1 MKIPG
6 VKALTF
12 DVGGTVFDWRG
23 AIEAEIQRQSDE
35 KRAGVDA
42 RQFATDWRVKMFQ
55 TLDRMKAGELPMLNA
70 DGIHRRVLDEVLDDH
85 ASLKLS
91 VSERDELNQ
100 IWHRMKTWPD
110 AVDAIHKLRE
120 AYTTTVLTV
129 LSYAI
134 AVDCSKF
141 NGLNWDGIMSGEFM
155 DHYKK
160 DREAYQQGA
169 RLLGHKP
176 DEVMMV
182 ATHAADL
189 MGAKMAGLKTAYI
202 HVEEEWIDI
211 YPTPEPVHPLDE
223 FDVSASSWAELVE
236 KLT

>member
-1 MKIPG
+1 VIERDGSTMKIPG
-6 VKALTF
+6 IKALTF

-23 AIEAEIQRQSDE
+23 AIEAEIQRHSDE
-35 KRAGVDA
+35 KGAGVDA

-55 TLDRMKAGELPMLNA
+55 TLDRMKVGELPMLNA

-129 LSYAI
+129 LS
-134 AVDCSKF
+134 
-141 NGLNWDGIMSGEFM
+141 
-155 DHYKK
+155 
-160 DREAYQQGA
+160 
-169 RLLGHKP
+169 
-176 DEVMMV
+176 
-182 ATHAADL
+182 
-189 MGAKMAGLKTAYI
+189 
-202 HVEEEWIDI
+202 
-211 YPTPEPVHPLDE
+211 
-223 FDVSASSWAELVE
+223 
-236 KLT
+236 

>member
-23 AIEAEIQRQSDE
+23 AIEAEIQRHSDE
-35 KRAGVDA
+35 KGAGVDA

-55 TLDRMKAGELPMLNA
+55 TLDRMKVGELPMLNA

-85 ASLKLS
+85 VSLKLS

>member
-23 AIEAEIQRQSDE
+23 AIETEIQHHSDE
-35 KRAGVDA
+35 KGAGVDA

-55 TLDRMKAGELPMLNA
+55 TLDRMKVGELPMLNA

>member
-23 AIEAEIQRQSDE
+23 AIETEIQHHSDE
-35 KRAGVDA
+35 KGAGVDA

-55 TLDRMKAGELPMLNA
+55 TLDRMKVGELPMLNA
-70 DGIHRRVLDEVLDDH
+70 DGIHRRVLGEVLEDH

-155 DHYKK
+155 GHYKK

>member
-23 AIEAEIQRQSDE
+23 AIEAEIQRHSDE
-35 KRAGVDA
+35 KGAGVDA

-55 TLDRMKAGELPMLNA
+55 TLDRMKVGELPMLNA

>member
-1 MKIPG
+1 
-6 VKALTF
+6 
-12 DVGGTVFDWRG
+12 
-23 AIEAEIQRQSDE
+23 
-35 KRAGVDA
+35 
-42 RQFATDWRVKMFQ
+42 
-55 TLDRMKAGELPMLNA
+55 
-70 DGIHRRVLDEVLDDH
+70 
-85 ASLKLS
+85 
-91 VSERDELNQ
+91 
-100 IWHRMKTWPD
+100 
-110 AVDAIHKLRE
+110 
-120 AYTTTVLTV
+120 
-129 LSYAI
+129 
-134 AVDCSKF
+134 
-141 NGLNWDGIMSGEFM
+141 MSGEFM

>member
-6 VKALTF
+6 IKALTF

-23 AIEAEIQRQSDE
+23 AIEAEIQRHSDE
-35 KRAGVDA
+35 KGAGVDA

-55 TLDRMKAGELPMLNA
+55 TLDRMKVGELPMLNA

-129 LSYAI
+129 LS
-134 AVDCSKF
+134 
-141 NGLNWDGIMSGEFM
+141 
-155 DHYKK
+155 
-160 DREAYQQGA
+160 
-169 RLLGHKP
+169 
-176 DEVMMV
+176 
-182 ATHAADL
+182 
-189 MGAKMAGLKTAYI
+189 
-202 HVEEEWIDI
+202 
-211 YPTPEPVHPLDE
+211 
-223 FDVSASSWAELVE
+223 
-236 KLT
+236 

>member
-1 MKIPG
+1 MIERDGSTMKIPG
-6 VKALTF
+6 IKALTF

-23 AIEAEIQRQSDE
+23 AIEAEIQRHSDE
-35 KRAGVDA
+35 KGAGVDA

-55 TLDRMKAGELPMLNA
+55 TLDRMKVGELPMLNA

-129 LSYAI
+129 LS
-134 AVDCSKF
+134 
-141 NGLNWDGIMSGEFM
+141 
-155 DHYKK
+155 
-160 DREAYQQGA
+160 
-169 RLLGHKP
+169 
-176 DEVMMV
+176 
-182 ATHAADL
+182 
-189 MGAKMAGLKTAYI
+189 
-202 HVEEEWIDI
+202 
-211 YPTPEPVHPLDE
+211 
-223 FDVSASSWAELVE
+223 
-236 KLT
+236 

>member
-23 AIEAEIQRQSDE
+23 AIEAEIQRHSDE
-35 KRAGVDA
+35 KGAGVDA

-55 TLDRMKAGELPMLNA
+55 TLDRMKVGELPMLNA

-85 ASLKLS
+85 VSLKLS

-141 NGLNWDGIMSGEFM
+141 NRLNWDGIMSGEFM

>member
-23 AIEAEIQRQSDE
+23 AIEPEVQRLSDAQ
-35 KRAGVDA
+35 RADVDV
-42 RQFATDWRVKMFQ
+42 RQFATDWRVLMFEE
-55 TLDRMKAGELPMLNA
+55 LELVKSGHLPRMNA
-70 DGIHRRVLDEVLDDH
+70 DGLHRRTLDEVLGTHD
-85 ASLKLS
+85 SLKLS
-91 VSERDELNQ
+91 ATERDELNQ
-100 IWHRMKTWPD
+100 VWHRMKTWPD
-110 AVDAIHKLRE
+110 AVDAIGALRG

-134 AVDCSKF
+134 AVDCSKL
-141 NGLNWDGIMSGEFM
+141 NGLSWDGIMSGELM

-160 DREAYQQGA
+160 DPEAYQQGA
-169 RLLGHKP
+169 RLLGHEP
-176 DEVMMV
+176 GEVMMV

-189 MGAKMAGLKTAYI
+189 MGAKNAGLKTAYI
-202 HVEEEWIDI
+202 HVEEEWIDVF
-211 YPTPEPVHPLDE
+211 PTPEPVHPLDE
-223 FDVSASSWAELVE
+223 FDVSAHSWDELVE

>member
-23 AIEAEIQRQSDE
+23 AIETEIQHHSDE
-35 KRAGVDA
+35 KGAGVDA

-55 TLDRMKAGELPMLNA
+55 TLDRMKVGELPMLNA

-85 ASLKLS
+85 VSLKLS

-160 DREAYQQGA
+160 DREAYRQGA

>member
-23 AIEAEIQRQSDE
+23 AIETEIQHHSDE
-35 KRAGVDA
+35 KGAGVDA

-55 TLDRMKAGELPMLNA
+55 TLDRMKVGELPMLNA

-85 ASLKLS
+85 VSLKLS

>member
-1 MKIPG
+1 
-6 VKALTF
+6 
-12 DVGGTVFDWRG
+12 
-23 AIEAEIQRQSDE
+23 
-35 KRAGVDA
+35 
-42 RQFATDWRVKMFQ
+42 MFQ
-55 TLDRMKAGELPMLNA
+55 TLDRMKVGELPMLNA

>member
-35 KRAGVDA
+35 KGADVDA

-100 IWHRMKTWPD
+100 IWHRMKTWPG
-110 AVDAIHKLRE
+110 AVDAIHKLRDT
-120 AYTTTVLTV
+120 YTTTVLTV
-129 LSYAI
+129 LSFAI
-134 AVDCSKF
+134 AVDCSKY
-141 NGLNWDGIMSGEFM
+141 NGLSWDGIMSGEFM

-160 DREAYQQGA
+160 DPEAYQQGA

-182 ATHAADL
+182 ATHAVDL

-202 HVEEEWIDI
+202 HVEEEWINI

>member
-1 MKIPG
+1 MFEDLEL
-6 VKALTF
+6 VK
-12 DVGGTVFDWRG
+12 
-23 AIEAEIQRQSDE
+23 S
-35 KRAGVDA
+35 
-42 RQFATDWRVKMFQ
+42 
-55 TLDRMKAGELPMLNA
+55 GELPPMNA
-70 DGIHRRVLDEVLDDH
+70 DGLHRRVLDEVLDKH
-85 ASLKLS
+85 GSLELS

-100 IWHRMKTWPD
+100 IWHRMKTWPG

-141 NGLNWDGIMSGEFM
+141 NDLSWDGIMSGEFM

-160 DREAYQQGA
+160 DPEAYRQGA
-169 RLLGHKP
+169 KLLGHRP

-189 MGAKMAGLKTAYI
+189 MGAKNAGLKTAYI
-202 HVEEEWIDI
+202 HVEEEWIDVF
-211 YPTPEPVHPLDE
+211 PTPEPVHSLSE
-223 FDVSASSWAELVE
+223 FDLNASSWGELVE